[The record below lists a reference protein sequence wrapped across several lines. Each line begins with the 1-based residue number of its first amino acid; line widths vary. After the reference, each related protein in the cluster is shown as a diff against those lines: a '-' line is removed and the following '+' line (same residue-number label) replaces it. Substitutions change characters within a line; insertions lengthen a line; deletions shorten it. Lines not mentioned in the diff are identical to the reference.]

1 MLSYSKPINFN
12 SRRAD
17 RSGILGV

>member
-1 MLSYSKPINFN
+1 MSSYSKPITFN
-12 SRRAD
+12 SRRAG